1 MDVAAANSSPAAASA
16 MFAVAVPPCVRPTS
30 VTGVNDPSIPSPF
43 ERQVQNALQRDPA
56 ESSGASANKAERM
69 DAEIAKPTLTSDP
82 AELAA
87 STTRG
92 PSVGGSSPPSAPPT
106 ASFNHMP
113 APKRG
118 DGRGQGTNT

>member
-43 ERQVQNALQRDPA
+43 ERQVQNALQRDPV
-56 ESSGASANKAERM
+56 ESSGASANKAERV
-69 DAEIAKPTLTSDP
+69 DAEVAEPALTSDQ

-87 STTRG
+87 STTQG
-92 PSVGGSSPPSAPPT
+92 PSVGGSSSPPSAPPT

-113 APKRG
+113 ASKRG
-118 DGRGQGTNT
+118 DGRG